1 MTLSVLDHPRGTRES
16 EEPDADLREVQIP
29 QIPQIGTSGDSTPT
43 IEDGVISDARRHA
56 RRRRT
61 AYAVI
66 AAAAALAMVGSAF
79 AVFGGPSGDPTGA
92 PEPGQPGALAA
103 PVNPAEADV
112 VGMWAK
118 IHDGWV
124 YVYDDGRVLSYP
136 DLGPITER
144 HLSPHGVDLVRE
156 GRLDPQLLLRPQ
168 LSRMAAEVWSDSSP
182 QPYRPSA
189 YAVCNESQV
198 PDPDPDVLSDVGPI
212 EAGVPEQVRVLL
224 RAGHVQSF
232 TDEFVD
238 ENGDFVGPDGY
249 HSEPGLGVDCFVLGA
264 AQTQAVWAHT
274 GHIDGVPDG
283 DNEFRASDTT
293 FGTLN
298 GTDGSEF
305 VVVAIPIMPH
315 GGWVLWGG

>member
-1 MTLSVLDHPRGTRES
+1 MTLSALDRPPGTREMDGL
-16 EEPDADLREVQIP
+16 DADLGGVQIAHTGT
-29 QIPQIGTSGDSTPT
+29 IGDATG
-43 IEDGVISDARRHA
+43 IVEDGVISDARRHA

-61 AYAVI
+61 GYALIV
-66 AAAAALAMVGSAF
+66 AAAALAIVGSAF
-79 AVFGGPSGDPTGA
+79 AVFGGPSGVPTGA
-92 PEPGQPGALAA
+92 PERGQPGALAA
-103 PVNPAEADV
+103 PAKPAEADV
-112 VGMWAK
+112 VGMWAE

-136 DLGPITER
+136 DAGPITER
-144 HLSPHGVDLVRE
+144 HLSPYGVDLVRE
-156 GRLDPQLLLRPQ
+156 GRLDPQFLVRPQ
-168 LSRMAAEVWSDSSP
+168 LTRMPAEAWSDSVP
-182 QPYRPSA
+182 TPYRPSE
-189 YAVCNESQV
+189 YAVCNLSRV
-198 PDPDPDVLSDVGPI
+198 PDPDALSDMGLI
-212 EAGVPEQVRVLL
+212 EARLPEQVRALL
-224 RAGHVQSF
+224 RAGQVQSF

-249 HSEPGLGVDCFVLGA
+249 HSEPGPGVDCFVLGA
-264 AQTQAVWAHT
+264 GQTQAVWAYT

-305 VVVAIPIMPH
+305 VVTAIPIMPH